1 MDSDC
6 YYTIISFLDIKN
18 IYNVALVNKQF
29 YIISKN
35 ELIWKSFYNDKFS
48 NIKCTKMFRDNYIKC
63 HKLNKFLVEYKKYI
77 TEINGELYLSNNRF
91 QLIPPEIGQLNMLQK
106 LYLDNNKL
114 QSIPPEIG
122 QLKML
127 QTLSLYNNQL
137 HLIPP
142 EICQLNMLHTL
153 YLDNTQSELV
163 PKNCN
168 RDIIQI
174 I

>member
-35 ELIWKSFYNDKFS
+35 ELIWKSFYNNKFS
-48 NIKCTKMFRDNYIKC
+48 NIECTKMFCDNYKKC
-63 HKLNKFLVEYKKYI
+63 HKLNKFLVKYI
-77 TEINGELYLSNNRF
+77 KDITKIDKVLNLY
-91 QLIPPEIGQLNMLQK
+91 
-106 LYLDNNKL
+106 NNKL

-127 QTLSLYNNQL
+127 QTL
-137 HLIPP
+137 
-142 EICQLNMLHTL
+142 C
-153 YLDNTQSELV
+153 LDNVQLELV
-163 PKNCN
+163 PENFN
-168 RDIIQI
+168 RNIII
-174 I
+174 